1 MGIKKSIFENKNILI
16 TGSCGSIGKIL
27 IQKLLNNKFFKPNK
41 IICLDNN
48 EEGIFFLE
56 QKYLKEKKIECFV
69 SDIRDR
75 DEMNERFQS
84 VHIAFHTAAL
94 KHVASS
100 ERSPSQVI
108 RTNILGV
115 ENVIFA
121 ATKNQLEKVIFTSS
135 DKAVNPTNVMGTS
148 KLMGERLIT
157 AANYSKNNKT
167 VFSSTRFG
175 NVLGSSGSVI
185 PLFHNQIKN
194 GGPITITSI
203 EMSRF
208 IMSIDEAVELI
219 IGSAEKAKGGE
230 VLIAKM
236 PSIKILDLAN
246 AMINL
251 LAPKYGYKKS
261 DIKINIIGI
270 KSGEKIY
277 EELTTTE
284 EIARTYELSKY
295 YSVLPALLGIYNN
308 VAYDYDDITSKFI
321 KECCNSENSA
331 HLSIEEIEK
340 LLITKNVLEMPA
352 SNYLKRYWP
361 GDKDLK

>member
-1 MGIKKSIFENKNILI
+1 MESKKSIFCNKNILI
-16 TGSCGSIGKIL
+16 TGSCGSIAKTL
-27 IQKLLNNKFFKPNK
+27 IKKLLNNKSYDINK

-48 EEGIFFLE
+48 EEGIFLLE
-56 QKYLKEKKIECFV
+56 QEYLDEERIECFV

-94 KHVASS
+94 KHVVSS

-115 ENVIFA
+115 ENIILSA
-121 ATKNQLEKVIFTSS
+121 ISNNLEKVIFTST

-157 AANYSKNNKT
+157 AANFSNSNKT

-194 GGPITITSI
+194 GGPITITSNK
-203 EMSRF
+203 MTRF
-208 IMSIDEAVELI
+208 IMSLNEAVELI

-236 PSIKILDLAN
+236 TSIKILDLAT

-251 LAPKYGYKKS
+251 LAPRYGFKKT
-261 DIKINIIGI
+261 DIKIEFIGI
-270 KSGEKIY
+270 KPGEKLY
-277 EELTTTE
+277 EELTTE
-284 EIARTYELSKY
+284 EEVGRTIELEKY
-295 YSVLPALLGIYNN
+295 YSVLPALIGIYKY
-308 VAYDYDDITSKFI
+308 VDYSYEDVLSKSL
-321 KECCNSENSA
+321 KDCYNSSNTT
-331 HLSIEEIEK
+331 HLSVKEIEK
-340 LLITKNVLEMPA
+340 LLITKNVLEIPA
-352 SNYLKRYWP
+352 SDFLNRYWP
-361 GDKDLK
+361 GDKD